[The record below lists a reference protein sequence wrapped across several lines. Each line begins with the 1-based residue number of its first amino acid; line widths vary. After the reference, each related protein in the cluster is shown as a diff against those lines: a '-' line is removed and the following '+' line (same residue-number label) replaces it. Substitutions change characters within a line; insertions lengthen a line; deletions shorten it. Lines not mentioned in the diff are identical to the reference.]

1 MAINEENILLHTDG
15 LEERV
20 MKATGLTKNVV
31 CKMLCDANET
41 EDEVEKARILSH
53 FIWHMPAGQLANT
66 DTAKSLKKTLI
77 EDLANEIGTEV
88 PEDIMS
94 SLTIEVKEEKPIDEP
109 IDDTIDDSINDPIN
123 EPISKTVGDP
133 INKPISKTVG
143 EPINE
148 PINTLSKTKEE
159 ELVEED
165 DVEGEDIALGEEE
178 DYKEDY
184 NDNILKK

>member
-66 DTAKSLKKTLI
+66 DTAKALKKTLI

-88 PEDIMS
+88 PDDVMS
-94 SLTIEVKEEKPIDEP
+94 SLTIEVKEEKPVDEP
-109 IDDTIDDSINDPIN
+109 IDDTIDDTVND
-123 EPISKTVGDP
+123 TVND
-133 INKPISKTVG
+133 
-143 EPINE
+143 

-159 ELVEED
+159 EIVEDDDITEDEED
-165 DVEGEDIALGEEE
+165 DEE
-178 DYKEDY
+178 DSA
-184 NDNILKK
+184 NVLKK

>member
-1 MAINEENILLHTDG
+1 MANNEENVLLHTDG

-66 DTAKSLKKTLI
+66 DSAKTIKKALV
-77 EDLANEIGTEV
+77 EDLAKEIGTEV

-94 SLTIEVKEEKPIDEP
+94 SLTIEVKEDNSVNEP
-109 IDDTIDDSINDPIN
+109 IDDTVDDPVDDTVDDTVDDPIDESIED
-123 EPISKTVGDP
+123 EPIIKKSIIDQP
-133 INKPISKTVG
+133 
-143 EPINE
+143 
-148 PINTLSKTKEE
+148 
-159 ELVEED
+159 EED
-165 DVEGEDIALGEEE
+165 SVEPSPDILAS
-178 DYKEDY
+178 KS
-184 NDNILKK
+184 KKA

>member
-66 DTAKSLKKTLI
+66 DTAKTLKKALI

-88 PEDIMS
+88 PDDVMS

-109 IDDTIDDSINDPIN
+109 VD
-123 EPISKTVGDP
+123 EPIS
-133 INKPISKTVG
+133 
-143 EPINE
+143 EPM
-148 PINTLSKTKEE
+148 
-159 ELVEED
+159 
-165 DVEGEDIALGEEE
+165 
-178 DYKEDY
+178 
-184 NDNILKK
+184 NIRVHVYF

>member
-66 DTAKSLKKTLI
+66 DTAKTLKKALI

-88 PEDIMS
+88 PDDVMS
-94 SLTIEVKEEKPIDEP
+94 SLTIEVKEEKPVDEP
-109 IDDTIDDSINDPIN
+109 IDDTIDDTVNDPVN
-123 EPISKTVGDP
+123 DP
-133 INKPISKTVG
+133 V
-143 EPINE
+143 
-148 PINTLSKTKEE
+148 NTLSKTKEE
-159 ELVEED
+159 EIVEDDDIIEDEED
-165 DVEGEDIALGEEE
+165 DEE
-178 DYKEDY
+178 DSA
-184 NDNILKK
+184 NVLKK

>member
-66 DTAKSLKKTLI
+66 DTAKTLKKALI

-88 PEDIMS
+88 PEDVMS
-94 SLTIEVKEEKPIDEP
+94 SLTIEVKEEKPADEP
-109 IDDTIDDSINDPIN
+109 IDDTIDDTIDNTIDDTVND
-123 EPISKTVGDP
+123 
-133 INKPISKTVG
+133 
-143 EPINE
+143 

-159 ELVEED
+159 EIVEDDDIIEDEED
-165 DVEGEDIALGEEE
+165 DEE
-178 DYKEDY
+178 DSA
-184 NDNILKK
+184 NVLKK

>member
-66 DTAKSLKKTLI
+66 DTAKALKKTLI

-123 EPISKTVGDP
+123 EPISKTVG
-133 INKPISKTVG
+133 

>member
-66 DTAKSLKKTLI
+66 DTAKALKKTLI

-94 SLTIEVKEEKPIDEP
+94 SLTIEVKEEKPVDEP

-123 EPISKTVGDP
+123 EPISKTVGEPISDP
-133 INKPISKTVG
+133 IS
-143 EPINE
+143 EPT
-148 PINTLSKTKEE
+148 NTLSKTKEE
-159 ELVEED
+159 EPVEED

>member
-1 MAINEENILLHTDG
+1 MANNEENVLLHTDG

-66 DTAKSLKKTLI
+66 DSAKTIKKALV
-77 EDLANEIGTEV
+77 EDLAKEIGTEV

-94 SLTIEVKEEKPIDEP
+94 SLTIEVKEDNSVNEP
-109 IDDTIDDSINDPIN
+109 IDDTVDDPVDDPVDDTVDDPIDESIED
-123 EPISKTVGDP
+123 EPIIKKSVIDQP
-133 INKPISKTVG
+133 
-143 EPINE
+143 
-148 PINTLSKTKEE
+148 
-159 ELVEED
+159 EED
-165 DVEGEDIALGEEE
+165 SVEPSPDILAS
-178 DYKEDY
+178 KS
-184 NDNILKK
+184 KKA

>member
-66 DTAKSLKKTLI
+66 DTAKALKKTLI

-94 SLTIEVKEEKPIDEP
+94 SLTIEVKEEKPIDES
-109 IDDTIDDSINDPIN
+109 IDDNIDDS
-123 EPISKTVGDP
+123 
-133 INKPISKTVG
+133 INKPISKNVG
-143 EPINE
+143 QPINE

>member
-1 MAINEENILLHTDG
+1 
-15 LEERV
+15 
-20 MKATGLTKNVV
+20 
-31 CKMLCDANET
+31 MLCDANET

-66 DTAKSLKKTLI
+66 DTAKALKKTLI

-94 SLTIEVKEEKPIDEP
+94 SLTIEVKEEKPVDES
-109 IDDTIDDSINDPIN
+109 IDDNIDDSIND
-123 EPISKTVGDP
+123 T
-133 INKPISKTVG
+133 ISKTVG

-148 PINTLSKTKEE
+148 LISKTVGEPINELINTLSKTKEE
-159 ELVEED
+159 LIEED

>member
-66 DTAKSLKKTLI
+66 DTAKTLKKALI

-88 PEDIMS
+88 PDDVMS
-94 SLTIEVKEEKPIDEP
+94 SLTIEVKEEKPVDEP
-109 IDDTIDDSINDPIN
+109 IDDTIDDTVNDTVNDPVN
-123 EPISKTVGDP
+123 DP
-133 INKPISKTVG
+133 L
-143 EPINE
+143 
-148 PINTLSKTKEE
+148 NTLSKTKEE
-159 ELVEED
+159 EIVEDDDIIEDEED
-165 DVEGEDIALGEEE
+165 SANV
-178 DYKEDY
+178 
-184 NDNILKK
+184 LKK

>member
-66 DTAKSLKKTLI
+66 DTAKTLKKALI

-88 PEDIMS
+88 PEDVMS
-94 SLTIEVKEEKPIDEP
+94 SLTIEVKEEKPADEP
-109 IDDTIDDSINDPIN
+109 IDDIIDDTIDDTVNDPIN
-123 EPISKTVGDP
+123 D
-133 INKPISKTVG
+133 
-143 EPINE
+143 

-159 ELVEED
+159 EIVEDDDIIEDEED
-165 DVEGEDIALGEEE
+165 DEE
-178 DYKEDY
+178 DSA
-184 NDNILKK
+184 NVLKK

>member
-66 DTAKSLKKTLI
+66 DTAKTLKKALI

-94 SLTIEVKEEKPIDEP
+94 SLTIEVKEEKPVDEP
-109 IDDTIDDSINDPIN
+109 IDDTIDDTVNDTVNDPVN
-123 EPISKTVGDP
+123 D
-133 INKPISKTVG
+133 
-143 EPINE
+143 

-159 ELVEED
+159 EIVEDDDIIEDEED
-165 DVEGEDIALGEEE
+165 DEE
-178 DYKEDY
+178 DSA
-184 NDNILKK
+184 NVLKK

>member
-66 DTAKSLKKTLI
+66 DTAKALKKTLI

-123 EPISKTVGDP
+123 EPISKTVG
-133 INKPISKTVG
+133 

-159 ELVEED
+159 ELLEED

>member
-66 DTAKSLKKTLI
+66 DTAKALKKTLI

-94 SLTIEVKEEKPIDEP
+94 SLTIEVKEEKPIDET
-109 IDDTIDDSINDPIN
+109 INDNIDDSIND
-123 EPISKTVGDP
+123 T
-133 INKPISKTVG
+133 ISKTVG

-148 PINTLSKTKEE
+148 LISKTVGEPINELINTLSKTKEE
-159 ELVEED
+159 LIEED

>member
-66 DTAKSLKKTLI
+66 DTAKALKKTLI

-94 SLTIEVKEEKPIDEP
+94 SLTIEVKEEKPVDES
-109 IDDTIDDSINDPIN
+109 IDDTVDDSIN
-123 EPISKTVGDP
+123 EPISKTVGKS
-133 INKPISKTVG
+133 INEPISKIVG

-159 ELVEED
+159 PVEE

>member
-1 MAINEENILLHTDG
+1 MAVNEENILLHTDG

-66 DTAKSLKKTLI
+66 DTAKALKKTLI

-123 EPISKTVGDP
+123 D
-133 INKPISKTVG
+133 PISKTVG

>member
-66 DTAKSLKKTLI
+66 DTAKALKKTLI

-94 SLTIEVKEEKPIDEP
+94 SLTIEVKEEKPVDESIDDN
-109 IDDTIDDSINDPIN
+109 IDDTIN
-123 EPISKTVGDP
+123 EPISKTVGQ
-133 INKPISKTVG
+133 PIS
-143 EPINE
+143 E

>member
-66 DTAKSLKKTLI
+66 DTAKTLKKALI

-88 PEDIMS
+88 PEDVMS
-94 SLTIEVKEEKPIDEP
+94 SLTIEVKEEKPVDES
-109 IDDTIDDSINDPIN
+109 IDDNIDDS
-123 EPISKTVGDP
+123 
-133 INKPISKTVG
+133 INKPISKNVG
-143 EPINE
+143 QPINE

-184 NDNILKK
+184 NDNVLKK

>member
-66 DTAKSLKKTLI
+66 DTAKTLKKALI

-88 PEDIMS
+88 PEDVMS
-94 SLTIEVKEEKPIDEP
+94 SLTIEVKEEKPVDE
-109 IDDTIDDSINDPIN
+109 SIN
-123 EPISKTVGDP
+123 EPISKTVGQ
-133 INKPISKTVG
+133 PIS
-143 EPINE
+143 EPT
-148 PINTLSKTKEE
+148 NTLSKTKEE

>member
-66 DTAKSLKKTLI
+66 DTAKALKKTLI

-94 SLTIEVKEEKPIDEP
+94 SLTIEVKEEKPVDESIDDN
-109 IDDTIDDSINDPIN
+109 IDDTIN
-123 EPISKTVGDP
+123 EPISKTVGES
-133 INKPISKTVG
+133 ISKTVG
-143 EPINE
+143 E

-159 ELVEED
+159 EPIEED
-165 DVEGEDIALGEEE
+165 DVEGEDISLGEEE
-178 DYKEDY
+178 DYK
-184 NDNILKK
+184 

>member
-66 DTAKSLKKTLI
+66 DTAKTLKKALI

-88 PEDIMS
+88 PEDVMS
-94 SLTIEVKEEKPIDEP
+94 SLTIEVKEEKPADEP
-109 IDDTIDDSINDPIN
+109 IDDTIDDTVNDPVN
-123 EPISKTVGDP
+123 D
-133 INKPISKTVG
+133 
-143 EPINE
+143 

-159 ELVEED
+159 EIVEDDDIIEDEED
-165 DVEGEDIALGEEE
+165 DEE
-178 DYKEDY
+178 DSA
-184 NDNILKK
+184 NVLKK

>member
-66 DTAKSLKKTLI
+66 DTAKALKKTLI

-94 SLTIEVKEEKPIDEP
+94 SLTIEVKEEKPVDE
-109 IDDTIDDSINDPIN
+109 SIN
-123 EPISKTVGDP
+123 EPISKTVGQ
-133 INKPISKTVG
+133 PIS
-143 EPINE
+143 EPT
-148 PINTLSKTKEE
+148 NTLSKTKEE

>member
-66 DTAKSLKKTLI
+66 DTAKALKKTLI

-94 SLTIEVKEEKPIDEP
+94 SLTIEVKEEKPVDE
-109 IDDTIDDSINDPIN
+109 SIN
-123 EPISKTVGDP
+123 EPISKTVGES
-133 INKPISKTVG
+133 ISKNVGQPIS
-143 EPINE
+143 EPTNI
-148 PINTLSKTKEE
+148 LSKTKEKP
-159 ELVEED
+159 VEED

>member
-66 DTAKSLKKTLI
+66 DTAKALKKTLI

-133 INKPISKTVG
+133 INKPI
-143 EPINE
+143 
-148 PINTLSKTKEE
+148 NTLSKTKEE

>member
-1 MAINEENILLHTDG
+1 MANNEENVLLHTDG

-66 DTAKSLKKTLI
+66 DSAKTIKKALV
-77 EDLANEIGTEV
+77 EDLAKEIGTEV

-94 SLTIEVKEEKPIDEP
+94 SLTIEVKEDNSVNEP
-109 IDDTIDDSINDPIN
+109 IDDIVDDPIDDTVDDPVDDTVDDPIED
-123 EPISKTVGDP
+123 EPIIKKSVIDQP
-133 INKPISKTVG
+133 
-143 EPINE
+143 
-148 PINTLSKTKEE
+148 
-159 ELVEED
+159 EED
-165 DVEGEDIALGEEE
+165 AVEPSP
-178 DYKEDY
+178 
-184 NDNILKK
+184 NILASKSKKA

>member
-66 DTAKSLKKTLI
+66 DTAKALKKTLI

-94 SLTIEVKEEKPIDEP
+94 SLTIEVKEEKPVDEP
-109 IDDTIDDSINDPIN
+109 IDDTIDDTIDDSINDPIN
-123 EPISKTVGDP
+123 EPISKTV
-133 INKPISKTVG
+133 S

-159 ELVEED
+159 ELLEED

>member
-66 DTAKSLKKTLI
+66 DTAKTLKKALI

-88 PEDIMS
+88 PDDVMS
-94 SLTIEVKEEKPIDEP
+94 SLTIEVKEEKPVDEP
-109 IDDTIDDSINDPIN
+109 IDDTIDDTVNDTVNDPVN
-123 EPISKTVGDP
+123 DP
-133 INKPISKTVG
+133 L
-143 EPINE
+143 
-148 PINTLSKTKEE
+148 NTLSKTKEE
-159 ELVEED
+159 EIVEDDDIIEDEED
-165 DVEGEDIALGEEE
+165 DEE
-178 DYKEDY
+178 DSA
-184 NDNILKK
+184 NVLKK

>member
-66 DTAKSLKKTLI
+66 DTAKALKKTLI

-94 SLTIEVKEEKPIDEP
+94 SLTIEIKEEKPIDESIDDN
-109 IDDTIDDSINDPIN
+109 IDDTIN
-123 EPISKTVGDP
+123 EPISKTVGES
-133 INKPISKTVG
+133 ISKTVG
-143 EPINE
+143 ES
-148 PINTLSKTKEE
+148 INTLSKTKEE

-165 DVEGEDIALGEEE
+165 DVEGEDISLGEEE

>member
-66 DTAKSLKKTLI
+66 DTAKTLKKALI

-88 PEDIMS
+88 PEDVMS
-94 SLTIEVKEEKPIDEP
+94 SLTIEVKEEKPVDES
-109 IDDTIDDSINDPIN
+109 IDDNIDDS
-123 EPISKTVGDP
+123 
-133 INKPISKTVG
+133 INKPISKNVG
-143 EPINE
+143 QPINE

>member
-66 DTAKSLKKTLI
+66 DTSKALKKTLI

-94 SLTIEVKEEKPIDEP
+94 SLTIEVKEEKPVDESIDDN
-109 IDDTIDDSINDPIN
+109 IDDTIN
-123 EPISKTVGDP
+123 EPISKTVGEPISDP
-133 INKPISKTVG
+133 IS
-143 EPINE
+143 EPT
-148 PINTLSKTKEE
+148 NTLSKTKEE
-159 ELVEED
+159 ESVEED
-165 DVEGEDIALGEEE
+165 DIEDEDIALGEEE

>member
-66 DTAKSLKKTLI
+66 DTAKALKKTLI

-123 EPISKTVGDP
+123 EPISKTVGQ
-133 INKPISKTVG
+133 PIS
-143 EPINE
+143 E

>member
-66 DTAKSLKKTLI
+66 DTAKILKKTLI

-88 PEDIMS
+88 PDDVMS

-109 IDDTIDDSINDPIN
+109 ISEPVDESIS
-123 EPISKTVGDP
+123 EP
-133 INKPISKTVG
+133 
-143 EPINE
+143 
-148 PINTLSKTKEE
+148 SKTKEE
-159 ELVEED
+159 PIEEDAIEDEDTTLSEED
-165 DVEGEDIALGEEE
+165 D
-178 DYKEDY
+178 KEDSV
-184 NDNILKK
+184 NELKK

>member
-66 DTAKSLKKTLI
+66 DTAKTLKKALI

-88 PEDIMS
+88 PDDVMS
-94 SLTIEVKEEKPIDEP
+94 SLTIEVKEEKLIDEP
-109 IDDTIDDSINDPIN
+109 VDEPIS
-123 EPISKTVGDP
+123 EPISKPVDE
-133 INKPISKTVG
+133 PIS
-143 EPINE
+143 EPF
-148 PINTLSKTKEE
+148 KTKEE
-159 ELVEED
+159 TIEEDAIEDKDTILDEED
-165 DVEGEDIALGEEE
+165 DD
-178 DYKEDY
+178 KEASV
-184 NDNILKK
+184 NVLKK

>member
-66 DTAKSLKKTLI
+66 DTAKALKKTLI

-123 EPISKTVGDP
+123 EPISKTVG
-133 INKPISKTVG
+133 
-143 EPINE
+143 E

-159 ELVEED
+159 ELLEED
-165 DVEGEDIALGEEE
+165 DVEGEDIALSEEE

>member
-66 DTAKSLKKTLI
+66 DTAKALKKTLI

-94 SLTIEVKEEKPIDEP
+94 SLTIEVKEEKPIDE
-109 IDDTIDDSINDPIN
+109 SIN
-123 EPISKTVGDP
+123 EPISKNVGQ
-133 INKPISKTVG
+133 PIS
-143 EPINE
+143 EPTNI
-148 PINTLSKTKEE
+148 LSKTKEE
-159 ELVEED
+159 EPVEED

>member
-66 DTAKSLKKTLI
+66 DIAKALKKTLI

-109 IDDTIDDSINDPIN
+109 IDDTIDD
-123 EPISKTVGDP
+123 P

-159 ELVEED
+159 EPIEED

>member
-66 DTAKSLKKTLI
+66 DTAKTLKKALI

-88 PEDIMS
+88 PDDVMS
-94 SLTIEVKEEKPIDEP
+94 SLTIEVKEEKPVDEP
-109 IDDTIDDSINDPIN
+109 IDDTIDDTIDDPVNDPVN
-123 EPISKTVGDP
+123 EPISKTVG
-133 INKPISKTVG
+133 
-143 EPINE
+143 E

-159 ELVEED
+159 EIVEDDDIIEDEEYDEED
-165 DVEGEDIALGEEE
+165 SA
-178 DYKEDY
+178 
-184 NDNILKK
+184 NILKK

>member
-1 MAINEENILLHTDG
+1 MAFNEENILLHTDG

-66 DTAKSLKKTLI
+66 DTAKTLKKALI

-94 SLTIEVKEEKPIDEP
+94 SLTIEVKEEKPVDE
-109 IDDTIDDSINDPIN
+109 SIN
-123 EPISKTVGDP
+123 EPISKTVGES
-133 INKPISKTVG
+133 ISKNVGQPIS
-143 EPINE
+143 EPTNI
-148 PINTLSKTKEE
+148 LSKTKEE
-159 ELVEED
+159 EIVEDDDIIEDEDEED
-165 DVEGEDIALGEEE
+165 DEE
-178 DYKEDY
+178 DSA
-184 NDNILKK
+184 NVLKK

>member
-66 DTAKSLKKTLI
+66 DTAKTLKKALI

-88 PEDIMS
+88 PEDVMS
-94 SLTIEVKEEKPIDEP
+94 SLTIEVKEEKPVDEP
-109 IDDTIDDSINDPIN
+109 IDDTIDDTVND
-123 EPISKTVGDP
+123 TVND
-133 INKPISKTVG
+133 
-143 EPINE
+143 

-159 ELVEED
+159 EIVEDDDIIEDEED
-165 DVEGEDIALGEEE
+165 DEE
-178 DYKEDY
+178 DSA
-184 NDNILKK
+184 NVLKK